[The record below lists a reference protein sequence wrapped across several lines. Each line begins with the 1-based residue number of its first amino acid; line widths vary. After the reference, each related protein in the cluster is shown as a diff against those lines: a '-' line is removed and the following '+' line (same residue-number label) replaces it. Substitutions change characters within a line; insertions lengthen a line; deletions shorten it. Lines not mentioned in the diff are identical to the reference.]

1 LTDSTTGE
9 VLLAVTDAGD
19 RADVVELTTL
29 EAAGLLERQHLQ
41 EWIVAHPQILGAGV
55 KVVAVEYDAFVVGGD
70 PQRSRLDVLGLDAD
84 GRLVVAELKRGFA
97 PDTVD
102 MQVVKYA
109 AMASRFRLA
118 TLAAAHAAFLGA
130 RGSTVTVEQAGEALL
145 AHAELLSEESLAN
158 PKVVIVAQGFS
169 PIVIST
175 AVWLSQQ
182 GVDLSLVRFQPYR
195 HASGQV
201 FVTFSTLYPLPD
213 IEKSLVAPGTPPAE
227 IPSDKLPWADWTE
240 ADLVALGRAANITPK
255 TTLDLCAD
263 RPDQFVS
270 YTEIIETAGVTSPMA
285 RSQFAHLT
293 MLVKRRFERRNRP
306 FVMEF
311 NVDGTQQAF
320 YKVPLELAELWH
332 KAAAQLDAEQADADD
347 GLA

>member
-1 LTDSTTGE
+1 LTDGTTGE
-9 VLLAVTDAGD
+9 VLLAVSDAGD

-41 EWIVAHPQILGAGV
+41 EWIVAHPEILGAGV

-70 PQRSRLDVLGLDAD
+70 SQRSRLDVLGLDAD

-102 MQVVKYA
+102 MQVIKYA
-109 AMASRFRLA
+109 AMASRFRLE
-118 TLAAAHAAFLGA
+118 TLAAAHTAFLGA
-130 RGSTVTVEQAGEALL
+130 RGTAVTVEQAGEALL
-145 AHAELLSEESLAN
+145 AHAELLSDETLAN

-169 PIVIST
+169 PIVISS

-213 IEKSLVAPGTPPAE
+213 IEKSLVAPGTPPAG
-227 IPSDKLPWADWTE
+227 IPSDKLPWVDWTE
-240 ADLVALGRAANITPK
+240 ADLVALGRAANIVTK

-270 YTEIIETAGVTSPMA
+270 YAEIIETAGVTSPVA

-293 MLVKRRFERRNRP
+293 MLVKRRFGRRNRP
-306 FVMEF
+306 YVGDW

-320 YKVPLELAELWH
+320 YKLPPDIAKLWH

>member
-1 LTDSTTGE
+1 MTDGTTGE
-9 VLLAVTDAGD
+9 VLLAVADAGD

-41 EWIVAHPQILGAGV
+41 EWIVAHPAILGAGV
-55 KVVAVEYDAFVVGGD
+55 KVVAVEYDAFVVGAD
-70 PQRSRLDVLGLDAD
+70 PQRSRLDILGLDAD

-109 AMASRFRLA
+109 AMASRFRLE
-118 TLAAAHAAFLGA
+118 TLAAAHAAFLTA
-130 RGSTVTVEQAGEALL
+130 RGTPVTVDQAGEALL
-145 AHAELLSEESLAN
+145 AHAELLSDETLAN
-158 PKVVIVAQGFS
+158 PKVVVVAQGFS

-182 GVDLSLVRFQPYR
+182 GVDLALVRFQPYR
-195 HASGQV
+195 HVSGQV

-227 IPSDKLPWADWTE
+227 IPSDKLPWVDWSE
-240 ADLVALGRAANITPK
+240 ADLVALGRAANITTK

-270 YTEIIETAGVTSPMA
+270 YAEIMETAGVTSPMA

-293 MLVKRRFERRNRP
+293 MLVKRRFGRRNRP
-306 FVMEF
+306 FATDW

-320 YKVPLELAELWH
+320 YKVSTEIATLWH
-332 KAAAQLDAEQADADD
+332 RAVTQLDAEQADADD